1 MFQVPEAWTHFC
13 EIAQNAG
20 KEKVEKVTVDK
31 SSKARAN
38 RKERKVK
45 AKVKVLERKEK

>member
-1 MFQVPEAWTHFC
+1 MPEVWTYFC
-13 EIAQNAG
+13 ELPG
-20 KEKVEKVTVDK
+20 KKKKEKVEKVTVDK
-31 SSKARAN
+31 SSRERAN